1 VKACFLFTITPQF
14 PIVSKLFCNGI
25 FDIIKYFDAP
35 SFLVAPLLVVAPRKL
50 LMSLVSLSCF
60 SHKRGSFSC
69 IYWMVVL
76 IYFYNFFFIPISCS
90 VGFPTCS
97 LSLKGI
103 EFYGSLFLMLT
114 IITMLTTSSL
124 FVSMVK
130 VFSLKIYCV
139 AWIWR

>member
-1 VKACFLFTITPQF
+1 MAPKTIMGIGSGETMNFLTGESLTQTYYFKSKAKLKCCPIVKACFLFTITPQF

-69 IYWMVVL
+69 IY
-76 IYFYNFFFIPISCS
+76 
-90 VGFPTCS
+90 
-97 LSLKGI
+97 
-103 EFYGSLFLMLT
+103 
-114 IITMLTTSSL
+114 
-124 FVSMVK
+124 
-130 VFSLKIYCV
+130 
-139 AWIWR
+139 